1 MGSGRPV
8 ARLVSP
14 VIVRLGV
21 MAALMAAIA
30 VLGVV
35 LSTAAV
41 NYLTDDL
48 QPAAAANQN
57 VYQDLTDMSAAVEAW
72 SSSGSVAA
80 KDDYE
85 QALLR
90 LPADQQ
96 RVRQFASGDDELEL
110 LVLRQE
116 RVAREWITTYAAPRM
131 ETKGGTP
138 ATPAEARAGTQ
149 SFNAIRS
156 AHQATTA
163 AFDSRVRQAST
174 DASFRLKGTILAV
187 VLLAVAAWWVLSR
200 SRRKLT
206 AELTTP
212 LLELEKVVQQ
222 MARQDTEVRA
232 ELLGPKEVRAVA
244 SALND
249 FADGQARARAV
260 EGRIQSELRTLDTAK
275 DDFVS
280 NVSHELRTPLTTI
293 AGYLEIVAEEFE
305 DRMAPRHEKMLEA
318 TRRNVTRLKQLIDDL
333 LALSRAEG
341 RGTDLEPT
349 DLALLVR
356 EAVTDV
362 RITAA
367 RRGIHL
373 RVDAPDEV
381 VPVRADRAMLHRAFC
396 NVLTNAVKFSHEGDD
411 VQVTVRTTGSTVE
424 VAVADHGIGI
434 PAAEIDRLGTRF
446 FRASNAVQN
455 EIAGTGL
462 GLRIMQTIIDK
473 HDGDVLIDS
482 TEGEGTVVTVR
493 LALHPEQMPAP
504 QLYEV
509 VDAEEALRQTDDAV
523 GGHVKEI
530 DSGAEPGEV
539 DPSLPRIVP
548 AFPRRS

>member
-1 MGSGRPV
+1 MSSGRPV

-21 MAALMAAIA
+21 MAALMATIA

-41 NYLTDDL
+41 NYLTREL

-72 SSSGSVAA
+72 SSTGSVAA

-85 QALLR
+85 QALVR
-90 LPADQQ
+90 LPAHQQ
-96 RVRQFASGDDELEL
+96 RVRQFAAGDNELEL

-116 RVAREWITTYAAPRM
+116 RAAREWITTYASPRM
-131 ETKGGTP
+131 QAKAGTP
-138 ATPAEARAGTQ
+138 ATPQQVRSGSQ
-149 SFNAIRS
+149 LFNSIRS

-187 VLLAVAAWWVLSR
+187 VLLAVVAWWLVSR
-200 SRRKLT
+200 SRRRLT
-206 AELTTP
+206 AELTQP
-212 LLELEKVVQQ
+212 LLDLEAVVQQ
-222 MARQDTEVRA
+222 MAQGDHEVRA
-232 ELLGPKEVRAVA
+232 RLTGPREVRAVA
-244 SALND
+244 SALNE
-249 FADGQARARAV
+249 FADGQERARAV
-260 EGRIQSELRTLDTAK
+260 EGRIQNELRTLDTAR

-293 AGYLEIVAEEFE
+293 AGYLELVAEEF
-305 DRMAPRHEKMLEA
+305 DGQLQPRHEKMLEA

-341 RGTDLEPT
+341 RGTDMEPV

-373 RVDAPDEV
+373 HVDTPDDV
-381 VPVRADRAMLHRAFC
+381 VPVLADRAMLHRALC
-396 NVLTNAVKFSHEGDD
+396 NVLTNAVKFSHEH
-411 VQVTVRTTGSTVE
+411 GSVE
-424 VAVADHGIGI
+424 VALHTSGAIAEVSVADHGIGI
-434 PAAEIDRLGTRF
+434 PAAESDRLGTRF
-446 FRASNAVQN
+446 FRASNAVRN

-473 HDGDVLIDS
+473 HDGDVVIDS
-482 TEGEGTVVTVR
+482 TEGAGTTVTVR
-493 LALHPEQMPAP
+493 LTLHPDAVPAP
-504 QLYEV
+504 PLHEL
-509 VDAEEALRQTDDAV
+509 VDAEEAP
-523 GGHVKEI
+523 
-530 DSGAEPGEV
+530 GARPVDELLVARAEV
-539 DPSLPRIVP
+539 DPTLPRIVP
-548 AFPRRS
+548 AFPRRR